1 MPRKQMKTKY
11 VSLKSTSTCSYLSF
25 ADGPSSTIGS
35 CIMSALSIPPSHK
48 TGTSVRLESIHNY
61 ANILNPVTVVGA
73 EQYSVVAIYTE
84 MEESSSDP
92 DMMQTAEVQ
101 LQTDFYEEEIVAASE
116 DGRVEITGFRTEEP
130 SETVGVAKALE
141 TLTKAFALRK
151 ESIDQEA
158 LTGKINDGSGNGLD
172 REPEPGPPTNMK
184 TDNVVKQ
191 EMEES
196 RGGDMERIQDS
207 QATLEENHVSC
218 SVHEGTVPETPQ
230 SLGSVNARRSLRLQ
244 TRTLPSR
251 PELLTNSPSTEMTK
265 DPKM

>member
-1 MPRKQMKTKY
+1 
-11 VSLKSTSTCSYLSF
+11 
-25 ADGPSSTIGS
+25 
-35 CIMSALSIPPSHK
+35 MSALSIPPSHK
-48 TGTSVRLESIHNY
+48 SGTSVRLESIHNY

-92 DMMQTAEVQ
+92 DVMQTAEVQ

-116 DGRVEITGFRTEEP
+116 DSRVEVTGFRTEEP

-172 REPEPGPPTNMK
+172 QEPETGPPTNKK

-196 RGGDMERIQDS
+196 RGGDRIQDS
-207 QATLEENHVSC
+207 QATLEENHVSF
-218 SVHEGTVPETPQ
+218 SVHEGTVPETQQ
-230 SLGSVNARRSLRLQ
+230 SLGSVNARRALHLQ

-251 PELLTNSPSTEMTK
+251 PELLTNSSSTEITK
-265 DPKM
+265 DPKMYKASLL